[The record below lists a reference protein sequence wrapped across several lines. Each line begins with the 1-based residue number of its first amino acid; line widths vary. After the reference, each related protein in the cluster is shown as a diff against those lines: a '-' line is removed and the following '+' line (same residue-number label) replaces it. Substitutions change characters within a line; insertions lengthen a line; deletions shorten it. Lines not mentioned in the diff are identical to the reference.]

1 MRTLPRFL
9 PFIRLRLLY
18 QHVVQIKENYDRERA
33 LLDENLRVT
42 TAAARAD
49 LETQLKD
56 KMDVV
61 MARQKKLSAQVRF
74 EKLFC
79 CDGAVALTLGHVCSD
94 PFLVGA

>member
-79 CDGAVALTLGHVCSD
+79 CEGQSL
-94 PFLVGA
+94 